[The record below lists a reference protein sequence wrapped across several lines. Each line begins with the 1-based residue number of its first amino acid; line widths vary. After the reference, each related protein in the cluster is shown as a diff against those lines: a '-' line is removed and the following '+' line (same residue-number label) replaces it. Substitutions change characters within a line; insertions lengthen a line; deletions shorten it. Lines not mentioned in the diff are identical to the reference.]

1 MVRDRVGGSNVSIRA
16 VLFDVGGPIDTE
28 VTMEGLVDEAIRA
41 ELEAQGIFVSD
52 AEYEAA
58 NTWAVDSFA
67 PRTYEAIVWKLAD
80 GREDVARRVTDRF
93 RARARQR
100 VGERAPGDDLFEERP
115 SIRDLLGDLQSRG
128 LQLGIVAN
136 QGAATLPKLEA
147 HGLAH
152 FFQHMG
158 MSGLTGLTKPDV
170 RVFVGAAD
178 ALGMQPEECVV
189 VGDRVDNDIFPA
201 KSVGMRAVLFR
212 TGRHRN
218 QMPRSHME
226 VPDATVET
234 VDELAEALDAL
245 I

>member
-1 MVRDRVGGSNVSIRA
+1 MSIRA
-16 VLFDVGGPIDTE
+16 VLFGVGGPINTE
-28 VTMEGLVDEAIRA
+28 ITGERLLDEAIRA
-41 ELEAQGIFVSD
+41 ELEAEGIHVSD
-52 AEYEAA
+52 SEYEAA

-67 PRTYEAIVWKLAD
+67 PRTYEAIIWRLAD

-93 RARARQR
+93 RAGFWQR
-100 VGERAPGDDLFEERP
+100 VDERAPGHDLFEERP
-115 SIRDLLGDLQSRG
+115 GIRELLADLQNRG
-128 LQLGIVAN
+128 LLLGIVAN
-136 QGAATLPKLEA
+136 QGEATLPKLEA

-158 MSGLTGLTKPDV
+158 MTGLTGLVKPDV
-170 RVFVGAAD
+170 RVFAGAAE
-178 ALGMQPEECVV
+178 ALGVEPEECVV

-201 KSVGMRAVLFR
+201 KNVGMKAVLFR

-226 VPDATVET
+226 IPDATIET
-234 VDELAEALDAL
+234 VDELAEALEAL